1 MRTPQIDFSLA
12 RPDKKYI
19 DALIVSSLPNVE
31 YITGF
36 NGSNALILIEEDGK
50 VTLFT
55 DPRYEIAAKQVF
67 QGPVRMVKNRASLAA
82 AALKLALQRKHR
94 KIGFEKLHLSY
105 AEYQAISENLP
116 LSVELVPSGGE
127 IENQRMV
134 KDASELA
141 AIRKAV
147 ATNSKAFDA
156 AIRKVKIGMT
166 ETDLAAEL
174 DYQQRRKGA
183 SGTAFDTIVAF
194 GDRTALPHAHPGSAT
209 LKNGEIILID
219 AGARQDGYTSDMTR
233 MLCAGGKPSTRLN
246 QLYQAVLESQLA
258 AIDAIRPGVPAH
270 KVDLAARS
278 VLKQHGLDKQFVHS
292 TGHGLGLEIHEAPS
306 LRKPSKENKDRTP
319 LAAGMVITVE
329 PGAYVE
335 GVGGIRIEDT
345 VLVTNSGFEILT
357 PTRKD
362 LIQL

>member
-1 MRTPQIDFSLA
+1 MRVPQIDFA
-12 RPDKKYI
+12 AAKI
-19 DALIVSSLPNVE
+19 DALIVNSLPNVQ
-31 YITGF
+31 YVTGF
-36 NGSNALILIEEDGK
+36 DGSNAAILIEKDGP

-55 DPRYEIAAKQVF
+55 DPRYTIHAGRVFSGKVVTAKN
-67 QGPVRMVKNRASLAA
+67 KASLPNS
-82 AALKLALQRKHR
+82 ALKLALKRKHKR
-94 KIGFEKLHLSY
+94 IGFERLHTPY
-105 AEYQAISENLP
+105 ADYQTMAETLT
-116 LSVELVPSGGE
+116 LGAELVPSGGD

-134 KDASELA
+134 KDALELN

-147 ATNSKAFDA
+147 ATNSAAFDA
-156 AIRKVKIGMT
+156 AIKKVRIGMT
-166 ETDLAAEL
+166 ETDLAAEI
-174 DYQQRRKGA
+174 DYQQRRRGA

-194 GDRTALPHAHPGSAT
+194 GEKTALPHAHPGAAK
-209 LKNGEIILID
+209 LANDAIILID

-233 MLCAGGKPSTRLN
+233 MLFAGTNVSSRLK
-246 QLYQAVLESQLA
+246 QLYKAVLESHLA
-258 AIDAIRPGVPAH
+258 AIGAIREGVPAH
-270 KVDLAARS
+270 KVDQTART
-278 VLKQHGLDKQFVHS
+278 VLKTHGLDQYFVHS

-306 LRKPSKENKDRTP
+306 LRKKDNTR

-345 VLVTNSGFEILT
+345 VLVTKTGFEILT